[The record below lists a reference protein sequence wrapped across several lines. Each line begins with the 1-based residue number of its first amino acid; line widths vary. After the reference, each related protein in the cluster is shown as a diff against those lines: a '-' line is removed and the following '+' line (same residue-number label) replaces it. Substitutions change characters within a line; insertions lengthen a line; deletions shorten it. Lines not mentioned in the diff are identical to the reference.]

1 MGASF
6 GRHEGIIGGLT
17 KLVIGPGRN
26 PDSRTKYRVNVGDLG
41 RTLAIE
47 QDLLVLTDVNGGAL
61 IVKQ

>member
-26 PDSRTKYRVNVGDLG
+26 PDSRTKYRINVGG
-41 RTLAIE
+41 